1 MEKQK
6 NAIIPRMMVFPFILV
21 TTLFALWGFANDITN
36 PMVAAFKNILLI
48 TNFESS
54 LVQTAFYGG
63 YCFMAI
69 PAAIFIKKFNYK
81 NGILVGLLLYS
92 LGCFLF
98 LPAANAMT
106 FGLFLFAYFVMTC
119 GLSFLETTSNPF
131 ILSMGPEETSTQRLN
146 FAQAFNPMGSLTGMW
161 VSKEFILARL
171 NKATEMERLDLQTAD
186 PGAFAAMQ
194 KADLD
199 VISGPYLMLGALV
212 LAFFVIF
219 LITKLPL
226 KPSGDTTQGEASS
239 LATVKRLFR
248 NKRYVSSVVAQ
259 MFYVGVQIMVWTFI
273 IQYAENELGMA
284 KATAQKYN
292 MIAMGIFVASRFVC
306 TFLLRYIRPG
316 ILLLAL
322 ATGGATF
329 TAGAI
334 LLTGMPG
341 LYSLVAIS
349 ACMSLMFPTIY
360 GIALKGLGDDAKL
373 GSAGLIMAIG
383 GGALMPPLQGLLIDK
398 AVWFESL
405 SSVRVSFALP
415 LLSFVI
421 IATYSYYIT
430 RLARRTES

>member
-6 NAIIPRMMVFPFILV
+6 KAIIPRMMVFPFILV

-48 TNFESS
+48 SNFESS

-81 NGILVGLLLYS
+81 KGILVGLLLYS

-131 ILSMGPEETSTQRLN
+131 ILSMGPEDTSTQRLN
-146 FAQAFNPMGSLTGMW
+146 FAQAFNPIGSLTGMW

-171 NKATEMERLDLQTAD
+171 NAASEMERADLQATD
-186 PGAFAAMQ
+186 PSAFSAMQ
-194 KADLD
+194 AADLD

-219 LITKLPL
+219 FLTKLPL
-226 KPSGDTTQGEASS
+226 KPAGDATRAETSS
-239 LATVKRLFR
+239 LATVKRLLS
-248 NKRYVSSVVAQ
+248 NKQYVSSVVAQ

-273 IQYAENELGMA
+273 IQYAERELGMP

-292 MIAMGIFVASRFVC
+292 MIAMGTFVASRFV
-306 TFLLRYIRPG
+306 
-316 ILLLAL
+316 
-322 ATGGATF
+322 
-329 TAGAI
+329 
-334 LLTGMPG
+334 
-341 LYSLVAIS
+341 
-349 ACMSLMFPTIY
+349 
-360 GIALKGLGDDAKL
+360 
-373 GSAGLIMAIG
+373 
-383 GGALMPPLQGLLIDK
+383 
-398 AVWFESL
+398 
-405 SSVRVSFALP
+405 
-415 LLSFVI
+415 
-421 IATYSYYIT
+421 
-430 RLARRTES
+430 